1 MNLSSFMGQRR
12 VSVLRNLREKLE
24 KDISPKFPK
33 ILSSTI
39 GHWKLWDGKAKTNP
53 KKTKS
58 TNPPKSKIHEP
69 TFFSFANSAPVTS
82 LKSIRLNHD
91 VVLSELKT
99 KKWNKVQGSHESLQ
113 LSDTQRVSHT
123 KESEGQVEVK
133 GVRPKKEM
141 YRSAREIKRVST
153 WPGSCQKTA
162 SR

>member
-12 VSVLRNLREKLE
+12 VSVLRNLRDNLE

-39 GHWKLWDGKAKTNP
+39 GHWKLWDGKAKTKP
-53 KKTKS
+53 KKPKPTK
-58 TNPPKSKIHEP
+58 PPKSNP
-69 TFFSFANSAPVTS
+69 WTNLFSFANSAPVTS
-82 LKSIRLNHD
+82 LRSIRLNHD

-99 KKWNKVQGSHESLQ
+99 KKWNKVQGSHGSLQ
-113 LSDTQRVSHT
+113 LSVTQNVSHT
-123 KESEGQVEVK
+123 KESEGQVE

-141 YRSAREIKRVST
+141 YRSAREIKRVSI
-153 WPGSCQKTA
+153 WPGSFQKTA